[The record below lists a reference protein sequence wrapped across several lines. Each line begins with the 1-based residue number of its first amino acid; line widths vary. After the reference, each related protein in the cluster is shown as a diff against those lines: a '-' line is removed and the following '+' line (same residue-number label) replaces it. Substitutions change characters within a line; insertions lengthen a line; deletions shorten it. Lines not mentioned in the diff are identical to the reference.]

1 MLAMERLPLS
11 QPPFSGH
18 LSLSSPTMHS
28 PRAGFPAPSMVQGLP
43 SPPALH
49 SSLLGSLS
57 SHHPALPKV
66 RPSSSSSLSSVHTP
80 PPYGDSSN
88 TTLMGSTGPPVYSP
102 TIASAEQRHHDQLT
116 CHGRTDLT
124 RHSMAMPSLSTFI
137 GHQPLPIVSSA
148 QETSYGNAGS
158 PVASTTRDHQSS
170 SPSGHSQGG
179 GQGPA
184 RLKKQKKDR
193 KPRTPFTSSQLIALE
208 RKFRQQKYLSV
219 AERAEFAEYLKL
231 TETQVKIWFQNRR
244 AKEKRLRE
252 AEAERA
258 ARSLGIPLSYAHA
271 YQNEFLP
278 NPLLPQL
285 QGSTVPNTM
294 HMSVPIQSHSSI
306 FQHGPLIASPPISHT
321 PHFAS
326 HAPMLFHPPN
336 MRYDMP
342 ISQVGGTSNDPMRPS
357 TGPSIPHTTQ

>member
-1 MLAMERLPLS
+1 ML
-11 QPPFSGH
+11 
-18 LSLSSPTMHS
+18 
-28 PRAGFPAPSMVQGLP
+28 
-43 SPPALH
+43 
-49 SSLLGSLS
+49 LLL
-57 SHHPALPKV
+57 
-66 RPSSSSSLSSVHTP
+66 
-80 PPYGDSSN
+80 
-88 TTLMGSTGPPVYSP
+88 
-102 TIASAEQRHHDQLT
+102 TIVCIYCLYA
-116 CHGRTDLT
+116 
-124 RHSMAMPSLSTFI
+124 
-137 GHQPLPIVSSA
+137 
-148 QETSYGNAGS
+148 
-158 PVASTTRDHQSS
+158 
-170 SPSGHSQGG
+170 GHSHGQVGPG

-193 KPRTPFTSSQLIALE
+193 KPRTPFTSTQLIALE

-271 YQNEFLP
+271 YQNDFLQS
-278 NPLLPQL
+278 PLLPQL
-285 QGSTVPNTM
+285 QGATVPNTM

-306 FQHGPLIASPPISHT
+306 FQHGPLIASPPISQS
-321 PHFAS
+321 PHFPG

-342 ISQVGGTSNDPMRPS
+342 PISQVGGTSSDPMRP
-357 TGPSIPHTTQ
+357 PSSGSGATLPHTSQ